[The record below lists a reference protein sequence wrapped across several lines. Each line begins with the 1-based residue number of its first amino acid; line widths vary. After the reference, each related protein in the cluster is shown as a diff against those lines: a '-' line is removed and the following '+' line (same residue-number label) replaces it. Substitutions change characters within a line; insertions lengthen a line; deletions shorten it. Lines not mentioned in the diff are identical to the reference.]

1 MERKHLIR
9 LAENRLHL
17 TLEEIPFF
25 PSTWLFFE
33 TFMQDLM
40 LTVRDPATS
49 GLSLARKFRHQ
60 GELFVGGFAAH
71 GFIFYTV
78 SVLLIWTVSEE
89 PEIVANCEG
98 EALVEQ
104 EKKRLLWNATSRC
117 PSAAASVPEYFQT
130 PVKVGGSTMKCSMV
144 LVERWLHWFLTF
156 CGFYFLRP
164 TDKVRR
170 SGASWL
176 GQHSEVKLWCC
187 CSRVN
192 DLKVHDCC
200 MLAHDRRMVRF
211 VLGLGL
217 VTQPR
222 HEYGMDNITPP

>member
-1 MERKHLIR
+1 MQLATSCTMFVVQVAALAEKNTHMSMERKHLIR

-78 SVLLIWTVSEE
+78 SVLLI
-89 PEIVANCEG
+89 
-98 EALVEQ
+98 
-104 EKKRLLWNATSRC
+104 
-117 PSAAASVPEYFQT
+117 
-130 PVKVGGSTMKCSMV
+130 
-144 LVERWLHWFLTF
+144 
-156 CGFYFLRP
+156 
-164 TDKVRR
+164 
-170 SGASWL
+170 
-176 GQHSEVKLWCC
+176 
-187 CSRVN
+187 
-192 DLKVHDCC
+192 
-200 MLAHDRRMVRF
+200 
-211 VLGLGL
+211 
-217 VTQPR
+217 
-222 HEYGMDNITPP
+222 

>member
-1 MERKHLIR
+1 
-9 LAENRLHL
+9 
-17 TLEEIPFF
+17 
-25 PSTWLFFE
+25 
-33 TFMQDLM
+33 M